1 MFDYLKPSGRQ
12 MMSTNSNDEQTQNNV
27 IGKVMENSKPAVE
40 AGVNAVFGNQGGD
53 GQQINTP
60 DAGQPFGAPEVT
72 PGVNTP
78 DAGQPF
84 GAPEVT
90 PGNDDDFK
98 MNESLIDA
106 ENAGGEIVGKPG
118 EGEEDETGSIGDFYD
133 LLEKANKYGDDYVEA
148 YKKKHPRQEVSG
160 EVDYSGMTPEE
171 IEAYQKKEKRKRTWM
186 GIVDALKDAAN
197 AFGVTQGVGASNW
210 GQTYNAS
217 DDARKA
223 RIQQEVLASRQKY
236 NADLEKKRDDV
247 VKQYLSAYRDREK
260 KAAEAEKQ
268 RKAEERQ
275 ADADKRRA
283 EQDKKNEQRRQEQ
296 DDRARKNAI
305 LEAKRKGYS
314 AIHSGVRDREELKK
328 QYGLTDKEIDDAI
341 KDADKKANKSS
352 ESKSNTSYV
361 VTDKDGKKH
370 TYKGTH
376 ALNEAYLKACEV
388 TGKKPKK
395 NATTNEM
402 LQEIEKTRKDMS
414 VNDEPTPE
422 PESMRDRYLA
432 KRGKVE
438 GDGSSESDWA

>member
-60 DAGQPFGAPEVT
+60 DAGQLFGAPEVT
-72 PGVNTP
+72 L
-78 DAGQPF
+78 
-84 GAPEVT
+84 
-90 PGNDDDFK
+90 GNDDDFK

-106 ENAGGEIVGKPG
+106 ENAGGEIVGAPG
-118 EGEEDETGSIGDFYD
+118 DGEEDETGSIGDFYD

-217 DDARKA
+217 EDARKA

-260 KAAEAEKQ
+260 KAADAEKQ

-275 ADADKRRA
+275 EETDRVRREQTEKQDKRRL
-283 EQDKKNEQRRQEQ
+283 EQDKRAQE
-296 DDRARKNAI
+296 NAV
-305 LEAKRKGYS
+305 LAKKQKGLQ
-314 AIHSGVRDREELKK
+314 AIHSGVRDRESLKT
-328 QYGLTDKEIDDAI
+328 QYGLTDREIDDAI
-341 KDADKKANKSS
+341 KDADKKNSKGSG
-352 ESKSNTSYV
+352 SKSEDKEDK
-361 VTDKDGKKH
+361 VTIVIDGKEHTFKGKH
-370 TYKGTH
+370 
-376 ALNEAYLKACEV
+376 AVDDAY
-388 TGKKPKK
+388 
-395 NATTNEM
+395 
-402 LQEIEKTRKDMS
+402 QEIRSSQGKSTKTRPADEKRAIVRDFIKEHGGS
-414 VNDEPTPE
+414 IAQNDEPTPE